1 MTDFLIKIQSN
12 RTIVNG
18 SLFSMFSFIN
28 QGFGFLLLLILANYI
43 LPAEYGY
50 LNLFATVIMVLNYFI
65 SMSIEGYLS
74 VAYFRDGRSGVKN
87 VVSCVFSTSVLV
99 ALVMCLGTIFLGDK
113 ISVLLSLPKHVLGM
127 AVLISF
133 FNLYLNLYLDY
144 SRICEKVIRYG
155 CFSCGNVFLNFV
167 LSIFLVKYEGFGWE
181 GRVYAQTV
189 CCILLSIVCIAIFVK
204 LGYVGKPNFLYWK
217 QMLFWGIP
225 LIPHS
230 ASNFFRQG
238 CDRYII
244 NAYYDISDV
253 GLFSFA
259 LTLCNMIIMVGV
271 GFNQVN
277 SVNIYKILGDK
288 LMDNK
293 EKLGRL
299 KRLKRQILYIY
310 IVASLII
317 TILGYAIVP
326 IALPKYAESVNYFII
341 LAFYGFLYCLYFL
354 NTNYLFYY
362 SKTKNIMY
370 TTFLSSILHL
380 MLSLF
385 VSRYSLYLTAGLYV
399 FTQAI
404 VVFFIRRMANKEIEK
419 KLKIY

>member
-1 MTDFLIKIQSN
+1 MTNLYLKVKSN
-12 RTIVNG
+12 KTIVNG
-18 SLFSMFSFIN
+18 SLFSLFSFIN

-74 VAYFRDGRSGVKN
+74 VAYFREGQSGVKS
-87 VVSCVFSTSVLV
+87 VVSCVFATSIFV
-99 ALVMCLGTIFLGDK
+99 ASVMLLMITLLGDK

-144 SRICEKVIRYG
+144 SRINEKVTRYG
-155 CFSCGNVFLNFV
+155 CFSCGNVFLNFI
-167 LSIFLVKYEGFGWE
+167 LSIFLVKYEGLGWE
-181 GRVYAQTV
+181 GRVYAQTI
-189 CCILLSIVCIAIFVK
+189 CCILVSIACIAVFVK
-204 LGYVGKPNFLYWK
+204 LGYVGNPNFRYWK
-217 QMLFWGIP
+217 QMLLWGVP

-244 NAYYDISDV
+244 NAYYDISNV

-259 LTLCNMIIMVGV
+259 LTLCNIIIMVGV

-288 LMDNK
+288 VMGNK
-293 EKLGRL
+293 EKLGHLR
-299 KRLKRQILYIY
+299 RLKRQIFYIY
-310 IVASLII
+310 IIASLII
-317 TILGYAIVP
+317 AVTGYAIVP
-326 IALPKYAESVNYFII
+326 IVLPKYAESVNYFII

-404 VVFFIRRMANKEIEK
+404 VVFFIRKMANEEIERN
-419 KLKIY
+419 LK